1 MNRDEMLVAL
11 RPSLNL
17 ENIDTKTLEVFQ
29 NQTLRPILK
38 LQQDLTFSLLENHK
52 YYKTQSNTN
61 APRQQYEIFLKKY
74 LQSNTD
80 LKHQILGAII
90 GQFTSKE
97 LEIYFTERKEI
108 NKRIMAMQIKR
119 FLDTIYWV

>member
-17 ENIDTKTLEVFQ
+17 ENVDTKTLEVFQ

-97 LEIYFTERKEI
+97 LEYYFTERKAI
-108 NKRIMAMQIKR
+108 NKRIMGMQIKR
-119 FLDTIYWV
+119 FLDTIY